1 MTTLLRRTREG
12 GFLYW
17 LYPRTVR
24 LFSLR
29 PLRRRD
35 FALLWSAALVSNVGT
50 WMQTVAVGVLVT
62 ARTHQA
68 GWTGLVA
75 AAAFVPIGLLSP
87 VGGAMADRFD
97 RRRWLL
103 VTTAGETAF
112 ATGLAVLAATGQARP
127 GVVALVVLGG
137 GIMGAVGFPAY
148 QAMLPDLVETKDLL
162 AAISLSSAQ
171 FNLGR
176 VIGPALA
183 GVAIVAGSYSLA
195 FALNAGSFLAVL
207 AALVLVR
214 PQAPARLPE
223 PTSLRRRL
231 VEGARVAAAEPGC
244 RAAIVLIAVVA
255 LLASPF
261 IALVPAVA
269 LKLFHQQASGTSV
282 LVTAQGVGAVLGAL
296 ALASLVARWGRRR
309 VVVTVLVALPVVLVG
324 YAAAPTLDLAAVALL
339 AVGAVYIGVLS
350 GLNSA
355 IQLRVP
361 AEARG
366 RVLGLYMMAL
376 GTIYPLGALVQGFL
390 GDQLGLR
397 RVTIGAA
404 ALLLVAMTVFVWRW
418 PDLVAALD
426 DPTPAAAGLVAAGAA
441 PAPVAVPGPSP
452 PNPEAT
458 PVT

>member
-1 MTTLLRRTREG
+1 M
-12 GFLYW
+12 
-17 LYPRTVR
+17 
-24 LFSLR
+24 R

-103 VTTAGETAF
+103 VTTAGETVF
-112 ATGLAVLAATGQARP
+112 ATGLAVLAVTGHARP
-127 GVVALVVLGG
+127 GIVTLVVFGG
-137 GIMGAVGFPAY
+137 GVMAAVGFPAY
-148 QAMLPDLVETKDLL
+148 QAMLPDLVEPGELL

-195 FALNAGSFLAVL
+195 FALNAASFLT
-207 AALVLVR
+207 VLVALLVVR
-214 PQAPARLPE
+214 PRPPARAPD
-223 PTSLRRRL
+223 PAGLRQRL
-231 VEGARVAAAEPGC
+231 AEGVRVAAAEPGC
-244 RAAIVLIAVVA
+244 RAAILLIAVVA

-269 LKLFHQQASGTSV
+269 LKLFHQQARGTSV
-282 LVTAQGVGAVLGAL
+282 LVTAQGVGAVIGAL

-309 VVVTVLVALPVVLVG
+309 VVVAVLVALPVALVG
-324 YAAAPTLDLAAVALL
+324 YAAAPTLALAAVAIL
-339 AVGAVYIGVLS
+339 AVGAIYIGVLS
-350 GLNSA
+350 GLNTA
-355 IQLRVP
+355 IQLRAP
-361 AEARG
+361 ASARG

-376 GTIYPLGALVQGFL
+376 GTIYPLGALVQGVL
-390 GDQLGLR
+390 GDHFGLR
-397 RVTIGAA
+397 RVTIGTAV
-404 ALLLVAMTVFVWRW
+404 LLLVAVILFIRRR

-426 DPTPAAAGLVAAGAA
+426 DPGSAGASLLA
-441 PAPVAVPGPSP
+441 AEPSLGTVPSP
-452 PNPEAT
+452 QPSPQIT
-458 PVT
+458 PID